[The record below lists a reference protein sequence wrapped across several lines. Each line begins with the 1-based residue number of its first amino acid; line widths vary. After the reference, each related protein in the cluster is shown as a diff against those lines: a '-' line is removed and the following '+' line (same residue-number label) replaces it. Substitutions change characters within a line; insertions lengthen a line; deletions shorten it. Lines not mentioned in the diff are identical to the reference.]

1 MLRRAKSLVRGAVR
15 EAAVLSLR
23 ILGQQ
28 QLGHAVEK
36 LIASAVTDVDVA
48 GATLRFMT
56 ATPLLQRRAQT
67 VLSKEPDTIRWID
80 QFEANDVLWDIGA
93 NVGVFSIYAAKVKGV
108 RVFAF
113 EPSADNF
120 MVLNRNIESNALDDR
135 IMPYCIALA
144 AATELGFLNSPSF
157 KMGAALHQF
166 GRRGELSRYSPSAT
180 CRTLGTIGFSIDD
193 FVRQFNP
200 AFPTRLKIDVD
211 GIEWEI
217 LQGAEKTLHDPRL
230 RSIMVELSISDQAE
244 NDRTSAWLS
253 EAGFLLASRGEM
265 QESGGHAGANHLFVR
280 CDAVDGDT
288 TSASPPR
295 AT

>member
-1 MLRRAKSLVRGAVR
+1 MLRRAKSIVRGAVR

-28 QLGHAVEK
+28 QLGHAMEK
-36 LIASAVTDVDVA
+36 LIASAVTDVEVA

-80 QFEANDVLWDIGA
+80 QFDANDVLWDIGA

-108 RVFAF
+108 RVLAF

-120 MVLNRNIESNALDDR
+120 MVLNRNIESNRLDDR

-144 AATELGFLNSPSF
+144 GATELGFLNLSSRSL
-157 KMGAALHQF
+157 GAALHQF
-166 GRRGELSRYSPSAT
+166 GQRGEVSRYAPGAT
-180 CRTLGTIGFSIDD
+180 CLAQGMIGYRIDD
-193 FVRQFNP
+193 FLRQFNP
-200 AFPTRLKIDVD
+200 TFPTHLKIDVD
-211 GIEWEI
+211 GIEWEV

-230 RSIMVELSISDQAE
+230 RSIMVELSITDRAE

-253 EAGFLLASRGEM
+253 EAGFSLAGRGGM
-265 QESGGHAGANHLFVR
+265 QEGGGHAGANHLFLR
-280 CDAVDGDT
+280 RDAIDVN
-288 TSASPPR
+288 AANAPPHR
-295 AT
+295 AA